1 VIVVTLTGQFGES
14 ERADLSERS
23 RALAERYPLYPQLTP
38 AAV

>member
-1 VIVVTLTGQFGES
+1 VIVETLAGHFGES
-14 ERADLSERS
+14 EQADLSERT